1 MPSARA
7 QVFAVLDQTVH
18 SIQHI
23 DKPALRA
30 MMPVL
35 LKAQAEVQHSLRLWL
50 ARDGGATTF
59 TAQRY
64 RNAIIV
70 LNRALASARQMEPV
84 TAEALKHSYKT
95 IGPLALRNLQ
105 HEWKTFSTIF
115 EGTAMPLALD
125 EAAVIANG
133 KSLLWPQF
141 ESSAERYAG
150 SIGERTKLELAV
162 SRAKSETMDELTNR
176 LQKNLP
182 DIFDG
187 ERWAAERLART
198 ESMSAYATTTEGER
212 WDAERLART
221 ESMAS
226 YSTTS
231 AEGIGAAKEDDPELV
246 MRWDSSID
254 FRRCA
259 ACASLDGKTVEPG
272 EMFHAEWYS
281 HSKKGGMRFH
291 SMDVDK
297 SPLHPCCRCVVVPWR
312 ESWAKYSRR
321 DEGSERAAA

>member
-1 MPSARA
+1 MPSARS

-18 SIQHI
+18 SIRNI
-23 DKPALRA
+23 DQPALRA

-64 RNAIIV
+64 RNAMIV
-70 LNRALASARQMEPV
+70 LNRALKSAQQMAPTTEQ
-84 TAEALKHSYKT
+84 ALKHSYKA

-105 HEWKTFSTIF
+105 HEWKVFSTIF
-115 EGTAMPLALD
+115 EGTAQPLALD
-125 EAAVIANG
+125 EAAVIASG

-141 ESSAERYAG
+141 ESSAARYAG

-176 LQKNLP
+176 LQRNLP

-198 ESMSAYATTTEGER
+198 ET
-212 WDAERLART
+212 
-221 ESMAS
+221 MAS
-226 YSTTS
+226 YATTS
-231 AEGIGAAKEDDPELV
+231 AEAIGAAKEDDSELV

-272 EMFHAEWYS
+272 ELFHAEWYS
-281 HSKKGGMRFH
+281 HSKKGGVRFH
-291 SMDVDK
+291 AMDVDK
-297 SPLHPCCRCVVVPWR
+297 PPLHPCCRCVSVPWR

>member
-182 DIFDG
+182 DIF
-187 ERWAAERLART
+187 
-198 ESMSAYATTTEGER
+198 EGER

>member
-1 MPSARA
+1 MPSVRS

-35 LKAQAEVQHSLRLWL
+35 MKAQAEVQHSLRLWL
-50 ARDGGATTF
+50 QRDGGAATF

-64 RNAIIV
+64 RNALIV
-70 LNRALASARQMEPV
+70 LNRALASARQMAPV
-84 TAEALKHSYKT
+84 TEHALKHSYGT

-105 HEWKTFSTIF
+105 HEWKTFSAIF

-125 EAAVIANG
+125 EAAVIASG

-141 ESSAERYAG
+141 ETSAERYAG

-182 DIFDG
+182 DIF
-187 ERWAAERLART
+187 
-198 ESMSAYATTTEGER
+198 EGER

-221 ESMAS
+221 ETMAS

-231 AEGIGAAKEDDPELV
+231 SEAIGAAKEDDSELV

-272 EMFHAEWYS
+272 EMFHAEWSS

>member
-1 MPSARA
+1 MPSVRA

-35 LKAQAEVQHSLRLWL
+35 MKAQAEVQHALRLWL
-50 ARDGGATTF
+50 QRDGGATTF

-95 IGPLALRNLQ
+95 IAPLALRNLQ

-182 DIFDG
+182 DIFEG
-187 ERWAAERLART
+187 ERWNVERLART
-198 ESMSAYATTTEGER
+198 ET
-212 WDAERLART
+212 
-221 ESMAS
+221 MAS

-272 EMFHAEWYS
+272 ELFHAEWYS

-312 ESWAKYSRR
+312 EAWAKYSRR

>member
-182 DIFDG
+182 DIFEG

-198 ESMSAYATTTEGER
+198 ESMSAYATTTEGGIR
-212 WDAERLART
+212 DAL
-221 ESMAS
+221 
-226 YSTTS
+226 
-231 AEGIGAAKEDDPELV
+231 GDDPELKK
-246 MRWDSSID
+246 RWCSSVGD

-259 ACASLDGKTVEPG
+259 MCASLEGQVVDVDEP
-272 EMFHAEWYS
+272 FHAVWTTFSKKRGMRS
-281 HSKKGGMRFH
+281 HSLDIEKA
-291 SMDVDK
+291 
-297 SPLHPCCRCVVVPWR
+297 PAHPCCVCCETVWR

-321 DEGSERAAA
+321 DEGERAAA

>member
-1 MPSARA
+1 MPSVRA

-35 LKAQAEVQHSLRLWL
+35 MKAQAEVQHALRLWL
-50 ARDGGATTF
+50 QRDGGATTF

-95 IGPLALRNLQ
+95 IAPLALRNLQ

-150 SIGERTKLELAV
+150 SIGERTKLELSV

-182 DIFDG
+182 DIFEG
-187 ERWAAERLART
+187 ERWNAERLART
-198 ESMSAYATTTEGER
+198 ET
-212 WDAERLART
+212 
-221 ESMAS
+221 MAS

-272 EMFHAEWYS
+272 ELFHAEWYS

-312 ESWAKYSRR
+312 EAWAKYSRR

>member
-1 MPSARA
+1 MPSARS
-7 QVFAVLDQTVH
+7 QVYAVLDDTVR

-23 DKPALRA
+23 DQPTLRA

-35 LKAQAEVQHSLRLWL
+35 MKAQAEVQHALRLWL
-50 ARDGGATTF
+50 QRDGGAVSF

-64 RNAIIV
+64 RNALIV
-70 LNRALASARQMEPV
+70 LNRALASARHIEPV

-95 IGPLALRNLQ
+95 IAPLALRNLQ
-105 HEWKTFSTIF
+105 HEWRTFSAIF
-115 EGTAMPLALD
+115 EGTAQPLALD
-125 EAAVIANG
+125 EAAVIASG

-182 DIFDG
+182 DIFEG
-187 ERWAAERLART
+187 ERWGAERLART
-198 ESMSAYATTTEGER
+198 ETMSAYSQTTE
-212 WDAERLART
+212 DAIR
-221 ESMAS
+221 
-226 YSTTS
+226 
-231 AEGIGAAKEDDPELV
+231 AAKEDDPDLKK
-246 MRWDSSID
+246 RWCSAVGD

-259 ACASLDGKTVEPG
+259 MCASLEGQTVDVDQP
-272 EMFHAEWYS
+272 FHAEWVTY
-281 HSKKGGMRFH
+281 SKKRGMRRH
-291 SMDVDK
+291 SLTVEK
-297 SPLHPCCRCVVVPWR
+297 SPAHSCCVCCETAWR

>member
-1 MPSARA
+1 MPSVRS

-35 LKAQAEVQHSLRLWL
+35 MKAQAEVQHSLRLWL
-50 ARDGGATTF
+50 ARDGGAASF

-95 IGPLALRNLQ
+95 IAPLALRNLQ

-198 ESMSAYATTTEGER
+198 ESMSAYATTTEGGIR
-212 WDAERLART
+212 DAL
-221 ESMAS
+221 S
-226 YSTTS
+226 
-231 AEGIGAAKEDDPELV
+231 DDPELKK
-246 MRWDSSID
+246 RWCSSVGD
-254 FRRCA
+254 FRRCPM
-259 ACASLDGKTVEPG
+259 CASLEGQVVDVDEP
-272 EMFHAEWYS
+272 FHAVWTTSSKKRGMRS
-281 HSKKGGMRFH
+281 HSLDIEKA
-291 SMDVDK
+291 
-297 SPLHPCCRCVVVPWR
+297 PAHPCCVCCETAWR